1 MEQQMIREPTVRVG
15 DVGADDRSMRL
26 VEYALAMVAF
36 AAAAILAVIR

>member
-1 MEQQMIREPTVRVG
+1 MIREPTVRG
-15 DVGADDRSMRL
+15 DDVGADDRSMRL